1 MNEPDQVRTV
11 EVSLG
16 ERSYPI
22 IIGSGVLDSL
32 GQRLAELC
40 PSPRAAVISD
50 DNVAPHYAE
59 RVLSSLTGAGYTTSL
74 MVVRAGEQSKS
85 LAMASGLYGDLAK
98 AGIER
103 SSPLVSLGGGMVG
116 DLTGFIAATWLRG
129 VPFVQVPTTVEADV
143 DASVGGKTAV
153 NHDAGKNLIGA
164 FHQPR
169 MVLID
174 TATLS
179 TLDVRD
185 HRAGLAESVKHGVI
199 RDAAFFTWQEE
210 HAGEILLRDETVL
223 AELIERNCR
232 IKADVVCAD
241 EREAGL
247 RAILNFGHTIGHAI
261 ESEHGYAL
269 RHGECVALG
278 MIAANDIAV
287 RRGMIDQEGVADRVT
302 TLLKKLGLPTRLK
315 AMTDLDSQREYM
327 MKDKKVADGKL
338 RFVLPTRLGEVVI
351 TADVTW
357 DEIARSYDAIA
368 PA

>member
-1 MNEPDQVRTV
+1 MSEPDRVRTV
-11 EVSLG
+11 EVPLG
-16 ERSYPI
+16 DRSYSI

-32 GQRLAELC
+32 GSRLAELC
-40 PSPRAAVISD
+40 PSPTAAVISD

-59 RVLSSLTGAGYTTSL
+59 RALQSLTAAGYKTSL

-85 LAMASGLYGDLAK
+85 LAMASGLYGDLAR

-103 SSPLVSLGGGMVG
+103 SSPLVSLGGGVVG

-174 TATLS
+174 TATLA

-199 RDAAFFTWQEE
+199 RDADFFTWHEE
-210 HAGEILLRDETVL
+210 NASDILLRDEAVM

-232 IKADVVCAD
+232 IKADVVRSD
-241 EREAGL
+241 EREAGV

-261 ESEHGYAL
+261 EAEQGYAL

-278 MIAANDIAV
+278 MIAACAIAV
-287 RRGMIDQEGVADRVT
+287 RRGMIDQADADRVT
-302 TLLKKLGLPTRLK
+302 TLLKKLGLSTRLE
-315 AMTDLDSQREYM
+315 AMPDMGSQRALM
-327 MKDKKVADGKL
+327 MKDKKVAAGKL
-338 RFVLPTRLGEVVI
+338 RFVLPTSIGEVVI
-351 TADVTW
+351 TSDVTW
-357 DEIARSYDAIA
+357 EEIEASYEAIA